1 MEGRLGEHHAGDLR
15 RESAE
20 ARGER
25 ILVEELARLGWPEAD
40 LRQRPKSDPE
50 KLRIAA
56 RLRRETTL
64 TIGWI
69 AKRLWL
75 GTRKSATTRLQ
86 EYKAGKPAGT
96 R

>member
-25 ILVEELARLGWPEAD
+25 ILVVELARLGWQEAD
-40 LRQRPKSDPE
+40 LQQRPKSDPE

-64 TIGWI
+64 TIGWT
-69 AKRLWL
+69 AERPWL
-75 GTRKSATTRLQ
+75 
-86 EYKAGKPAGT
+86 
-96 R
+96 